1 MEDMLV
7 ILVLPLRKLG
17 GGMIYLFVMELEQ
30 GLFIL
35 LYIFRKEQTMQ

>member
-1 MEDMLV
+1 MEDVLV

-35 LYIFRKEQTMQ
+35 LYISKRD